1 MRVISSLAD
10 IDFNVGRVRRE
21 GGNLIVESSPDSTL
35 ATTVTI
41 TPRDALKA
49 VKAFL
54 VSGATWAFLASLPFG
69 GGSKDNGSGEERW
82 AERRQRI
89 GINKPW

>member
-10 IDFNVGRVRRE
+10 IDFHVGRVRRE

-35 ATTVTI
+35 STTVSI

-54 VSGATWAFLASLPFG
+54 VSGATWTFLASLPFG
-69 GGSKDNGSGEERW
+69 GGGKNSGSGEDRW

>member
-10 IDFNVGRVRRE
+10 IDFHVGRVRRE
-21 GGNLIVESSPDSTL
+21 GGNLIVESSADSTL

-49 VKAFL
+49 VKAL
-54 VSGATWAFLASLPFG
+54 LTSGATWRFLAGLPFG
-69 GGSKDNGSGEERW
+69 GGNKTGGSEDGRW
-82 AERRQRI
+82 VERRHRL